1 MSIMQELVYADKT
14 DEFEDGES
22 QLNSDSNIVMNL
34 WNVHWR
40 EKWNGYLVFERDLSQ
55 EGIDNVTES
64 TIFVL

>member
-22 QLNSDSNIVMNL
+22 QLNSDNIVM

>member
-34 WNVHWR
+34 
-40 EKWNGYLVFERDLSQ
+40 
-55 EGIDNVTES
+55 
-64 TIFVL
+64 